1 MQLIYRPVDRFIY
14 FDGLLFSTGRSVDII
29 TRTNDKGLIN
39 MAGKEKAKIA
49 PDAPGEMSTKERI
62 FSVAIDLFAQKGFDA
77 VSLREIAEAAGIRKA
92 TLYYYFTT
100 KDEMLENI
108 FEYSMER
115 WNLSK
120 VGKWSDSDEA
130 EAQVVA
136 MGLDGFM
143 AMASGVS
150 KSWMEDPRMEKIMRI
165 TLIEL
170 YHNEQMKKFMTSFF
184 GSGPE
189 FFEASF
195 AIMMKHKLIKPA
207 DPKVLAMEYLS
218 FYMMA
223 LVDYFLLQYGSTPNS
238 FVQEYDAR
246 MKEHTEFFT
255 NAIRP

>member
-1 MQLIYRPVDRFIY
+1 M
-14 FDGLLFSTGRSVDII
+14 
-29 TRTNDKGLIN
+29 N
-39 MAGKEKAKIA
+39 MAGKDIKVT
-49 PDAPGEMSTKERI
+49 PSDASVEMSTKERI

-92 TLYYYFTT
+92 TLYYYYTT
-100 KDEMLENI
+100 KDDILEKI

-130 EAQVVA
+130 EAQIVA

-150 KSWMEDPRMEKIMRI
+150 KSWLEDPLMEKIMRI

-170 YHNEQMKKFMTSFF
+170 YHNEQMKKFMHTFF
-184 GSGPE
+184 GAGPE
-189 FFEASF
+189 FFESSF

-223 LVDYFLLQYGSTPNS
+223 LVDYFLLQYGSTSNS

-246 MKEHTEFFT
+246 TREHTAFFT
-255 NAIRP
+255 SAIRP